1 MRLSRWV
8 AESPC
13 ARVLLRAMELEY
25 ARYQLWAA
33 TAREKLELFQQ
44 RRPHAR
50 ISFSELARLCQ
61 LGANLGRLAA
71 ALPGH

>member
-1 MRLSRWV
+1 
-8 AESPC
+8 
-13 ARVLLRAMELEY
+13 MELEY

-50 ISFSELARLCQ
+50 ISFSKLARLCQ

-71 ALPGH
+71 GLPGH